1 MHFDEHLSQHQ
12 TKGQGAGK
20 SFKGFHKDKHAHYI
34 ASVDDALLKTIL
46 VDKHYK
52 TMYFLS
58 HTQEVCVIKPSQT
71 SLC

>member
-20 SFKGFHKDKHAHYI
+20 SFKGFHKDIMHAHYS
-34 ASVDDALLKTIL
+34 ASVDHPLLKTIL

-58 HTQEVCVIKPSQT
+58 HTRSVCDKT
-71 SLC
+71 